1 MQWNEIF
8 EDWPKAEINERGD
21 RTYEFLPNLQE
32 SSGNWTFNQTVPV
45 SLYNITY
52 ITWKDN
58 SYCDNFRT
66 FVGISCGSQ
75 LRTKQKLSLPR
86 CRKIS
91 EEGQH
96 GCFVLG

>member
-58 SYCDNFRT
+58 SYCDNFQT
-66 FVGISCGSQ
+66 
-75 LRTKQKLSLPR
+75 L
-86 CRKIS
+86 
-91 EEGQH
+91 
-96 GCFVLG
+96 